1 MYALCIHTHIYL
13 YYIYKITHITYIMH
27 CHHTLPTTSLVLFL
41 LWLIHFP
48 FPPIFSSTVIS
59 IYFDD
64 KMVSLGLLR
73 GFWGKFIYN
82 SIGCTADAN
91 KCLFFPRW
99 LLTDCKPSVGGMGLD
114 GPFLS
119 NCHYLLV
126 GILRGSYLSPM
137 MHL

>member
-1 MYALCIHTHIYL
+1 MYALYIHTHTYI
-13 YYIYKITHITYIMH
+13 YYIYKTIHITYIMY

-48 FPPIFSSTVIS
+48 FPPIFSSTVIF

-73 GFWGKFIYN
+73 RFWGKFIYN
-82 SIGCTADAN
+82 SIGCTTDAN
-91 KCLFFPRW
+91 KCLSFPQW
-99 LLTDCKPSVGGMGLD
+99 LLTDCKSSVRGVGLD
-114 GPFLS
+114 GPFPS
-119 NCHYLLV
+119 NCHYLPV
-126 GILRGSYLSPM
+126 GILGGSYLSPM